1 MWGLLTTVILYGI
14 FSALPKIAKRYKED
28 PDSFKKLFETSPL
41 EWDIWEDEEDTTME
55 SYETTTPEPWVTQ
68 TESISVED
76 WENESWDDQ
85 WKDDPWIDEPSLIET
100 VQKTEPLV
108 LNSNKIINP
117 SNLRDAII
125 WSEILQ
131 KPKSLRK

>member
-41 EWDIWEDEEDTTME
+41 EWDIWEDEEDTTMA

-85 WKDDPWIDEPSLIET
+85 WEDDPWIDEPSHIEA